1 MKLQENIDRIK
12 SMMGLIIEA
21 TDKIQSNDGNVVL
34 VADYTKNHIKTHNQF
49 GTGSTFKEGI
59 GGKGVSSNSIIQNI

>member
-34 VADYTKNHIKTHNQF
+34 VADYTKNHIIKHISDAGN
-49 GTGSTFKEGI
+49 
-59 GGKGVSSNSIIQNI
+59 